1 MIYEPRKERLPGAEL
16 NNFWRSVDKG
26 MGMGLGTSVETNL
39 SSRAAHP
46 PPQARCPGTR
56 PALAEICSKAV
67 AVHKDQRQ
75 RLGRAPY
82 CL

>member
-46 PPQARCPGTR
+46 PPPGPLPGHSPR
-56 PALAEICSKAV
+56 P
-67 AVHKDQRQ
+67 
-75 RLGRAPY
+75 G
-82 CL
+82 